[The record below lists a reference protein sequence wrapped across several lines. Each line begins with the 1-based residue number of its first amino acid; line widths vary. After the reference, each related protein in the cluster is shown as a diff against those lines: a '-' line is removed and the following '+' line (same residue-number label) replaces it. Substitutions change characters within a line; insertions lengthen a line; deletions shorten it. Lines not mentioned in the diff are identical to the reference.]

1 MASHKNSRIRKV
13 LLRKGFREVNT
24 DHKMLIFHH
33 QGKKT
38 AIHTKVSHGVKEIGD
53 PLIGLMAKQIHL
65 SKSQFEGV
73 IECSVKEAD
82 LIAFYAEQ
90 GLL

>member
-1 MASHKNSRIRKV
+1 MASYKNFKLRKM
-13 LLRKGFREVNT
+13 LLRKGFKEVNT

-38 AIHTKVSHGVKEIGD
+38 AIHTKVSHGIKDIGD
-53 PLIGLMAKQIHL
+53 PLIGPMAKQIHL
-65 SKSQFEGV
+65 SKSQFKGV
-73 IECSVKEAD
+73 IECSVKKDD
-82 LIAFYAEQ
+82 LIKIYSEQ